1 MLNELAQ
8 PKIIIL
14 GIGNLLLGDEGIGIH
29 FVRMLNEDDLDYAN
43 LEIIDGGICPEF
55 ASFVEDAHK
64 LIIVD
69 AVKGGKKPGTIYHFS
84 IDAVMVDLPMK
95 LSLHQM
101 DVIDSLKMLKL
112 VGREPKDTIIIGIE
126 PKNIDCGLE
135 LSPEVKKGLA
145 ELRKIVIEEIK
156 KTKLLPRFAN
166 S

>member
-1 MLNELAQ
+1 
-8 PKIIIL
+8 
-14 GIGNLLLGDEGIGIH
+14 
-29 FVRMLNEDDLDYAN
+29 
-43 LEIIDGGICPEF
+43 
-55 ASFVEDAHK
+55 
-64 LIIVD
+64 
-69 AVKGGKKPGTIYHFS
+69 
-84 IDAVMVDLPMK
+84 MVYLLPMK

-126 PKNIDCGLE
+126 PKNIDYGLE

-156 KTKLLPRFAN
+156 KTD